1 MTFFKGPC
9 ILADSRACIPMWL
22 TSSNVDMTLV
32 CLDMGPSIANRW
44 WEKLWIFFFFSLQ
57 GSDSDFQSAKME
69 ILINILYLNI
79 DGTMMSSW
87 SKGTSTD
94 SGGTSCL
101 QVGKQLRS
109 TLREQPATICLLL
122 HLRLHS

>member
-22 TSSNVDMTLV
+22 TSSNVDTTLV

-44 WEKLWIFFFFSLQ
+44 WEKLWIFFFFFSLQ

-87 SKGTSTD
+87 SK
-94 SGGTSCL
+94 
-101 QVGKQLRS
+101 
-109 TLREQPATICLLL
+109 
-122 HLRLHS
+122 